1 MHHVGLMRQLR
12 GFKGSKKEKGEAIK
26 RLKQV
31 NFSFKRADLI
41 LRLH

>member
-1 MHHVGLMRQLR
+1 MGHLVGA
-12 GFKGSKKEKGEAIK
+12 GKGEAVK